1 MRTFRDHID
10 APPVATIVSIG
21 NFDGVHKGHQTLLTR
36 LVARAHGAGASAAV
50 VTFDPHPLK
59 VLRPDK
65 APLPITTTAEKARQ
79 IERLGVDLLLVLT
92 FDERMAA
99 MDPEAFLEDV
109 IWAQLRPRLMVV
121 GHDFNFGKDRK
132 GTIQLLA
139 DWCRRK
145 GIELE
150 VIDPVE
156 FDGQRISSTEIRQML
171 ARAELRE
178 AAQALGHEYAVEGFV
193 ETGARRG
200 ATLGFPTANLR
211 IPELLVPRGVYRGR
225 ATWNG
230 DSAPAAINVG
240 VRPTFGDGETIV
252 EVHIV
257 DRRIDLYSKHLR
269 VEFHEWLRAERRF
282 DGVDALK
289 EQIAADLEAVRAGGL
304 AKAPRHDD
312 EVQNVSSAGADLPAA
327 SLPSRN
333 PESRTSQS

>member
-1 MRTFRDHID
+1 MRTFRDHIN
-10 APPVATIVSIG
+10 APSVATVVSIG
-21 NFDGVHKGHQTLLTR
+21 NFDGGHTGHRALLTR

-79 IERLGVDLLLVLT
+79 IERLGVDILLVLT

-99 MDPEAFLEDV
+99 MDPEVFLEDV
-109 IWAQLRPRLMVV
+109 IWAQLHPRLMVV

-139 DWCRRK
+139 EWCRRRE
-145 GIELE
+145 IDLE

-171 ARAELRE
+171 RRGEVQE
-178 AAQALGHEYAVEGFV
+178 AAQALGRDYAVEGVV
-193 ETGARRG
+193 EKGAQRG

-225 ATWNG
+225 ATWDG
-230 DSAPAAINVG
+230 ESAPAAINVG
-240 VRPTFGDGETIV
+240 VRPTFGDGETLV
-252 EVHIV
+252 EVHIL
-257 DRRIDLYSKHLR
+257 DRRIDLYSKPLH

-282 DGVDALK
+282 EGVDALK
-289 EQIAADLEAVRAGGL
+289 EQIAADLEAVRAGGS
-304 AKAPRHDD
+304 ATAPTHGG
-312 EVQNVSSAGADLPAA
+312 EVKKTASSSVDTDLPAE
-327 SLPSRN
+327 SLRSD
-333 PESRTSQS
+333 PETRTP